1 VAVVAAG
8 KRRGRKPRAPAT
20 DIHALTGLTYNELRA
35 LLCELDADAA
45 QLPRPPLVLRLRR
58 LIIQLIVQQYV
69 WSPKYI
75 EHLRWFF
82 VYQGR
87 LLGPELGW
95 GELCFACEVLKGTQA
110 EADTEQMSKVFW
122 HHCPP
127 ENAHPRKRKPK
138 IKNDEACSFDRAFMV
153 RATRE
158 FCLKKIPGWP
168 IDDYDVDVLPHWVIS
183 FVNYPTLF

>member
-8 KRRGRKPRAPAT
+8 KRRGRKPRALAT
-20 DIHALTGLTYNELRA
+20 DIRALTGLTYNELRA
-35 LLCELDADAA
+35 LLSELDADAT
-45 QLPRPPLVLRLRR
+45 QLPRSPLVLRLRR
-58 LIIQLIVQQYV
+58 LIIQLITRQYV
-69 WSPKYI
+69 WSPEYI
-75 EHLRWFF
+75 EHLRWYF

-87 LLGPELGW
+87 LLGPEWGW
-95 GELCFACEVLKGTQA
+95 DELRFACEVLKGTQA
-110 EADTEQMSKVFW
+110 EADREQMSKAYW

-127 ENAHPRKRKPK
+127 ENARPRKRKPK
-138 IKNDEACSFDRAFMV
+138 IKNDEACRLEPAMMV

-183 FVNYPTLF
+183 SVNYPTLF